1 LVKILKFFDA
11 DADPGILIDPGSGME
26 KIRHRD
32 KHPGSATLVPV
43 VHIKAKSCLI
53 VAMCGLEAE
62 CGQLEDDIALDLEE
76 AAPDEAPRL
85 QVEQLHRL
93 VVRQVRDGLCVS
105 KKTRSYIAE
114 TTF

>member
-1 LVKILKFFDA
+1 MLKSRNRNRNFSKVGTRTVKNSH
-11 DADPGILIDPGSGME
+11 GSTTL
-26 KIRHRD
+26 
-32 KHPGSATLVPV
+32 SATLV
-43 VHIKAKSCLI
+43 VHIKAISCLV

-93 VVRQVRDGLCVS
+93 IVRQVRDGLCDS
-105 KKTRSYIAE
+105 KKK
-114 TTF
+114 

>member
-1 LVKILKFFDA
+1 MK
-11 DADPGILIDPGSGME
+11 
-26 KIRHRD
+26 KIRIPRD

-43 VHIKAKSCLI
+43 VHIRTISCLI
-53 VAMCGLEAE
+53 VAMCSLEAE

-93 VVRQVRDGLCVS
+93 IVRQVRDGLCVS
-105 KKTRSYIAE
+105 KKNTSYIAE
-114 TTF
+114 KAF